1 MSDLKRGAAFCANP
15 KCSEHE
21 RLRLVEPFH
30 SDYRCTRC
38 RRTGRVEPE
47 YAASLGNADV
57 FSEVRVYYGFDPA
70 SRNYSGVA
78 VARDST
84 VLGISGAYTL
94 FTPIVR
100 TPERAQRLAEKLL
113 IRLNQ
118 RASARPLAQRQSFE
132 ELREQ
137 GWEILA

>member
-1 MSDLKRGAAFCANP
+1 MSDVKRGAAFCANP
-15 KCSEHE
+15 DCGDHR

-30 SDYRCTRC
+30 TDYRCTRC
-38 RRTGRVEPE
+38 QQRGQVEPE
-47 YAASLGNADV
+47 FAAALGTCEV
-57 FSEVRVYYGFDPA
+57 FSEVRVYYGFDPE

-84 VLGISGAYTL
+84 VLGVSGAYTL
-94 FTPIVR
+94 FTPIVQ
-100 TPERAQRLAEKLL
+100 TPERAQQMAEKLL
-113 IRLNQ
+113 VRLNE
-118 RASARPLAQRQSFE
+118 RSAARPLAQRQTID